1 MSTKNLIL
9 HKAIVMTPNLTIQ
22 SKKIELIQWLS
33 AIDDMDILN
42 KVSALLLDEQKKEWQ
57 GNISEAEYE
66 SIEKG
71 LQDAADGKLV
81 PHSKARAIYGKWL

>member
-1 MSTKNLIL
+1 MAADLS
-9 HKAIVMTPNLTIQ
+9 IQ

-33 AIDDMDILN
+33 AIDDMDTLN
-42 KVSALLLDEQKKEWQ
+42 KVSALLLNEQKKESQ
-57 GNISEAEYE
+57 RNTSEAELA

-81 PHSKARAIYGKWL
+81 PHSKARTIYGKWL